1 MTPPRGARA
10 ASRDRASAAGAGP
23 AFPCARCGRPL
34 RRAPASRTGG
44 IERPVRI
51 SCPRC
56 GFMIYDYPRA
66 CAGMVVLRGADI
78 LMLRRAHHPRRG
90 FLDIPGGFMEAN
102 ETMEA
107 AARRELREETGLTL
121 ERVSAL
127 GVYWD
132 RYFLKGFGFFPTLNF
147 YYVGRWRSGV
157 PQAADDAASAEWI
170 PLAMVGRAG
179 QRLAWK
185 HMRAVFR
192 DVRRRVR
199 AR

>member
-1 MTPPRGARA
+1 
-10 ASRDRASAAGAGP
+10 
-23 AFPCARCGRPL
+23 
-34 RRAPASRTGG
+34 
-44 IERPVRI
+44 
-51 SCPRC
+51 
-56 GFMIYDYPRA
+56 MIYDYPRA

-121 ERVSAL
+121 GRVSAL